1 MQATYEWKLFF
12 FFSKIC
18 LLLAM
23 GCLTARAR
31 ENMKDTW
38 RQFHLSKKENQSKHF
53 LAHIPSIDPN
63 ATLVVEY
70 EVRTRGVLQTGTIW
84 HGNSSHLVLVI

>member
-1 MQATYEWKLFF
+1 M
-12 FFSKIC
+12 
-18 LLLAM
+18 
-23 GCLTARAR
+23 
-31 ENMKDTW
+31 
-38 RQFHLSKKENQSKHF
+38 SKKENQLKHF